1 MTNKE
6 LIEKLQKLPQDVEVF
21 VLCGDSTPVSA
32 MYDHEEN
39 YIVIE

>member
-6 LIEKLQKLPQDVEVF
+6 LIERLKKLPQDAEVF
-21 VLCGDSTPVSA
+21 VLCSDATPVSA